1 MPKSPQ
7 SCQVNPRGL
16 RADSAA
22 AYIGMGKT
30 KFLEL
35 VDKGTIPKPINI
47 EGIRIWD
54 RFDLDA
60 VLEAAKEDTPSEQ
73 NSFDKILRLDR

>member
-1 MPKSPQ
+1 MPKGLQ
-7 SCQVNPRGL
+7 HIQVNARGL

-22 AYIGMGKT
+22 AYLGMGKT

-35 VDKGTIPKPINI
+35 VDNGTIPRPASLG
-47 EGIRIWD
+47 GIRIWD

-60 VLEAAKEDTPSEQ
+60 VLEAAKEDTPSER
-73 NSFDKILRLDR
+73 NSFDKILGINK

>member
-35 VDKGTIPKPINI
+35 VDKGTIRPINI